1 MTTLIDLESELKI
14 NCDRKKGYMIP
25 VSSSDFKEYV
35 VWLIAIVV
43 VAFGFR
49 HAREMIAFVLDK
61 LYQVFIQNNPAA

>member
-1 MTTLIDLESELKI
+1 
-14 NCDRKKGYMIP
+14 MIP

>member
-1 MTTLIDLESELKI
+1 
-14 NCDRKKGYMIP
+14 MIP
-25 VSSSDFKEYV
+25 VASNDLKEYF

-61 LYQVFIQNNPAA
+61 LYQVFIQNNPTA